1 MVVSIELNGAWRV
14 IRATWV
20 RHYLTPAPSHTST
33 LCIQTPK
40 KVDYLLFVRTGIIPH
55 PAAYELESY
64 SPKRGTAPNPKRP
77 FFVFLL
83 QVSGVDDRRRTLT
96 PLALRYSILSESTLG
111 INLFVLICTPFPRR
125 LWVSSLPLTLTRAVL
140 TRLTQHIL
148 NTAGGALVL
157 GLHLTLTR
165 LTISLHTL
173 RSATSEVV
181 DSPLPILCPAKATK
195 WNPML
200 LPRFSQWDWSS
211 RYEDGYYIGK
221 PWPQLGRWVGE
232 FEVEKHSATDS

>member
-1 MVVSIELNGAWRV
+1 M
-14 IRATWV
+14 
-20 RHYLTPAPSHTST
+20 
-33 LCIQTPK
+33 
-40 KVDYLLFVRTGIIPH
+40 DYLLFVRIGIIPH
-55 PAAYELESY
+55 PTAYELESY

-111 INLFVLICTPFPRR
+111 INLFVLICAHS
-125 LWVSSLPLTLTRAVL
+125 LSKEAVSELPSPHPDRAVL

-195 WNPML
+195 
-200 LPRFSQWDWSS
+200 
-211 RYEDGYYIGK
+211 
-221 PWPQLGRWVGE
+221 
-232 FEVEKHSATDS
+232 